1 MNETVSTDMSDEG
14 FSALKAM
21 VNIARGMI
29 RIRLPE
35 VRDELI
41 RCGHSESAIDEAV
54 KAWASYEAKKEWSK
68 P

>member
-1 MNETVSTDMSDEG
+1 MSETVSADMSDEG
-14 FSALKAM
+14 FAALKAM
-21 VNIARGMI
+21 VNVARGMV
-29 RIRLPE
+29 RARLAE